1 MLNPEA
7 RVRAVE
13 AREVVRTVEEAPD
26 TQMAGRQPPRAV
38 LVAAASGAPVGMQ
51 VAAAEAADGTAEAAA
66 EPTMTPVA
74 QMPVAAA
81 VARPTR
87 IRSTPKMLSTLQ
99 V

>member
-26 TQMAGRQPPRAV
+26 TQMAGRQPPQAV
-38 LVAAASGAPVGMQ
+38 LVAAVSGAPVGMQ
-51 VAAAEAADGTAEAAA
+51 VAAAEAADGMAEAAA

-74 QMPVAAA
+74 QMQVVA
-81 VARPTR
+81 VAGRLMR

-99 V
+99 G